1 MGEVYE
7 AIGRRGPVALKLMTS
22 YEADAEVRRERFL
35 REAESLRVLTHPAIV
50 PVVDFGVDPTTGA
63 PYLVMDVLDGEDL
76 GARIERGGALP
87 EDLVVAFGLD
97 LAAGLAHAHE
107 LRIVHRD
114 IKPANV
120 LLPRQARAR
129 GRAVLCD
136 FGLSKRVDELTSL
149 TTTGALVG
157 TPHYMSPEQFLDAK
171 RVDERSDVFS
181 LAMTL
186 LHAVTGRNPLAECKT
201 TTSLMMALCTRPIPR
216 AEDLLPAN
224 AAAISPTLSEAL
236 RRALATDPLER
247 ASLAELRRDL
257 AACEASAL
265 SLPAPRTRPAGSFG
279 NENPRPPG
287 RRPPSTAPRSRRS
300 VAPRA
305 LAAPAVP
312 APSRDS
318 ASTLRLTLG
327 AYRVTGPLGAEVF
340 SGTDEDGR
348 VVRLERL
355 PGVWSSEEGERALR
369 GELSALG
376 SVLTESVVAL
386 LDHGR
391 AGDDAWLVTEPLAG
405 PTLGDHVRQSG
416 PLPYVRAVNA
426 FETLARGLGSLH
438 DAGLVH
444 GHLVPDS
451 FHFRSS
457 GKKRL
462 LVLHDLGIVKRIEA
476 ALRTVSKRAGA
487 KKDLRADI
495 VQVVSALYFAALGKV
510 PFGARVAKAAEPRD
524 PAHTT
529 FAAPDPV
536 GRTALDDLVRRT
548 LEGRIATLYELAG
561 ELATLAE
568 RTSDL

>member
-7 AIGRRGPVALKLMTS
+7 AIGRRGTVALKLMTS
-22 YEADAEVRRERFL
+22 YTADADVRRERFL
-35 REAESLRVLTHPAIV
+35 REAKSLRVLSHPAIV
-50 PVVDFGVDPTTGA
+50 PIVDLGVDPVSGT
-63 PYLVMDVLDGEDL
+63 PYLVMDVLEGEDL
-76 GARIERGGALP
+76 GARIERDGAIP

-107 LRIVHRD
+107 HRIVHRD

-136 FGLSKRVDELTSL
+136 FGLSKRIDELTSL
-149 TTTGALVG
+149 TTTGSLVG

-186 LHAVTGRNPLAECKT
+186 LHAVTGRNPLADCKT

-216 AEDLLPAN
+216 AEELVADAGVPTL
-224 AAAISPTLSEAL
+224 ISPTLSEAL

-257 AACEASAL
+257 SACEASAL

-279 NENPRPPG
+279 NDLPRPPS
-287 RRPPSTAPRSRRS
+287 RRPASMSPRSRRS
-300 VAPRA
+300 GAPRG
-305 LAAPAVP
+305 PAELVQSGNP
-312 APSRDS
+312 P
-318 ASTLRLTLG
+318 TPLRLTRG
-327 AYRVTGPLGAEVF
+327 AYRVTAPLSSEVF
-340 SGTDEDGR
+340 AGTDEEGR
-348 VVRLERL
+348 PVRLARL
-355 PGVWSSEEGERALR
+355 RGVLSSEEGERAL
-369 GELSALG
+369 GAELSALG
-376 SVLTESVVAL
+376 IVLSESVVAL

-391 AGDDAWLVTEPLAG
+391 AGNDAWLVTEPLFG
-405 PTLGDHVRQSG
+405 PTLGEHVRQSG

-426 FETLARGLGSLH
+426 FVTLARGLGSLH

-444 GHLVPDS
+444 GHLVPES
-451 FHFRSS
+451 FHFRTT
-457 GKKRL
+457 GKNSL
-462 LVLHDLGIVKRIEA
+462 LVLHDLGIGKRMEA
-476 ALRTVSKRAGA
+476 TLRTVSKRAGA

-510 PFGARVAKAAEPRD
+510 PFGARVAMAGEPNN

-529 FAAPDPV
+529 FAAPDPF

-548 LEGRIATLYELAG
+548 LEGRIATLFELAD
-561 ELATLAE
+561 ELSTLAG
-568 RTSDL
+568 RAPAL

>member
-7 AIGRRGPVALKLMTS
+7 AIGPRGKVALKLVTHT
-22 YEADAEVRRERFL
+22 ADAEVRREGFL
-35 REAESLRVLTHPAIV
+35 SEAESLRVLSHPAIV
-50 PVVDFGVDPTTGA
+50 PVVDLGVDPATGT
-63 PYLVMDVLDGEDL
+63 PYLVMDVLEGEDL
-76 GARIERGGALP
+76 GARIERDGALP
-87 EDLVVAFGLD
+87 EHLVVAFGLD

-107 LRIVHRD
+107 LRIVHRA

-129 GRAVLCD
+129 GRAMLCD
-136 FGLSKRVDELTSL
+136 FALSKWVEERTSL
-149 TTTGALVG
+149 TATGALTG

-186 LHAVTGRNPLAECKT
+186 LHALTGRNPLAHCTT

-216 AEDLLPAN
+216 AEDVLADAGLPG
-224 AAAISPTLSEAL
+224 ILSPTLSEAL

-247 ASLAELRRDL
+247 ASLGELRRDL

-279 NENPRPPG
+279 NDPPRTAT
-287 RRPPSTAPRSRRS
+287 RRPPSTSPRLRRSIAPRSL
-300 VAPRA
+300 P
-305 LAAPAVP
+305 AAT
-312 APSRDS
+312 APSGEP
-318 ASTLRLTLG
+318 ATTVRLTLG
-327 AYRVTGPLGAEVF
+327 AYRTTTPLGVEVF
-340 SGTDEDGR
+340 AGTDEEGR
-348 VVRLERL
+348 AVRLERL
-355 PGVWSSEEGERALR
+355 RGLLSSKEGERALA
-369 GELSALG
+369 GEVSALG
-376 SVLTESVVAL
+376 TVLSESVVAL

-391 AGDDAWLVTEPLAG
+391 AGDDAWLVTEPLTG
-405 PTLGDHVRQSG
+405 PTLGEHVKQSG
-416 PLPYVRAVNA
+416 PLPYVRAVSA
-426 FETLARGLGSLH
+426 FVTLARGLGSLH

-444 GHLVPDS
+444 GHLVPES

-462 LVLHDLGIVKRIEA
+462 LVLHDLGVAKRIEG
-476 ALRTVSKRAGA
+476 ALRTVSRRGAG

-510 PFGARVAKAAEPRD
+510 PFGARLALAAEPKD
-524 PAHTT
+524 PAHPT

-548 LEGRIATLYELAG
+548 LEGRIATLFELAD

-568 RTSDL
+568 RASGL